1 MIVMGI
7 DPGYAIVGIG
17 IIEYEKGR
25 MRYIHHCAV
34 TTPAGMNTTERLNII
49 FRETGR
55 LIDEYKPDAV
65 AIEEL
70 FFNTNQKTAINVA
83 QARGVLL
90 VSVTSRNVPIY
101 EYTPLQVKQSIA
113 GYGRADKKQIQ
124 TMVKMLL
131 HLNAIPKP
139 DDAADAL
146 AIALTHTMTSKLGI
160 ALGVNKI
167 K

>member
-25 MRYIHHCAV
+25 TRYIHHCAV

-70 FFNTNQKTAINVA
+70 FFNTNQKTASGATAGTSQGSSHTTAISA
-83 QARGVLL
+83 
-90 VSVTSRNVPIY
+90 VTAWS
-101 EYTPLQVKQSIA
+101 S
-113 GYGRADKKQIQ
+113 Q
-124 TMVKMLL
+124 TGL
-131 HLNAIPKP
+131 
-139 DDAADAL
+139 
-146 AIALTHTMTSKLGI
+146 
-160 ALGVNKI
+160 
-167 K
+167 